1 MVETE
6 TRSNRRLAG
15 FRTICAHAYILVV
28 VQRAQ
33 RLKFGQILLST
44 DMCQLASS
52 YASSKT
58 NVQKIQPACELIHSI
73 MRCVGGLNFLY
84 IHFAWCV

>member
-44 DMCQLASS
+44 DMCQIASS
-52 YASSKT
+52 YAFQAERMYRKF
-58 NVQKIQPACELIHSI
+58 NLLCGAYA
-73 MRCVGGLNFLY
+73 G
-84 IHFAWCV
+84 